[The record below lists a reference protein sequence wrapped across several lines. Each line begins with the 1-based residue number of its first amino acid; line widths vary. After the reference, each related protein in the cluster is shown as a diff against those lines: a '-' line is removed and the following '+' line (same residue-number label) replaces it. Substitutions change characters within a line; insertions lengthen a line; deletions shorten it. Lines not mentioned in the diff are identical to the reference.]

1 MKYLLQIGFFVAFL
15 LGTMQVSA
23 RNTVVFTD
31 SIAPKVFEIGEYE
44 ADFERFTELYQTS
57 LISVC
62 KNDMNFAFSEWV
74 MMMRE
79 MEKYA
84 DKIGYDLKGAQMW
97 VNVFWNKKGK
107 IDHIAYYLKPKSRNL
122 KKEEIESFLTN
133 FVSFYQFPLVATSKF
148 SHYGGISF
156 PIAQALPR
164 GN

>member
-1 MKYLLQIGFFVAFL
+1 MKYLFQIGLFVALL
-15 LGTMQVSA
+15 LGSIQVSA
-23 RNTVVFTD
+23 RNIPVALD
-31 SIAPKVFEIGEYE
+31 SVAPKVFVIGDYE
-44 ADFERFTELYQTS
+44 SDFERFTEEYQTS

-62 KNDMNFAFSEWV
+62 KSDMNFAFSEWV

-84 DKIGYDLKGAQMW
+84 DKIGYDLKGTQMW

-107 IDHIAYYLKPKSRNL
+107 IDYIAYYLKPKSRNL

-133 FVSFYQFPLVATSKF
+133 FVSFYQFPLIANSKF
-148 SHYGGISF
+148 SHYGAISF
-156 PIAQALPR
+156 PIAQALPS